1 VQGSDAPRSDAQP
14 PADTQ
19 ALRARWPEVLEALQ
33 AKRRVAWMVLSNAA
47 VESFAEGA
55 LTIAFAK
62 PGDAK
67 GFVTS
72 GSDKDLG
79 HVLSALFGMTPQIKA
94 TVLTGVAGAQGGR
107 SSQGPDMETRPGN
120 LQPPGEARRPS
131 RAQPAEDPPGP
142 PRDQTRRQSSP
153 ASRSAQP
160 ASAAADNEP
169 QPSDPPA
176 PDVLTGTDLIERE
189 LGGRIIQE
197 LDGS

>member
-1 VQGSDAPRSDAQP
+1 
-14 PADTQ
+14 
-19 ALRARWPEVLEALQ
+19 VLEALQ

-47 VESFAEGA
+47 VESFTQGA

-72 GSDKDLG
+72 GSDKDLS
-79 HVLSALFGMTPQIKA
+79 HVLSGLFGMTPQIKT
-94 TVLTGVAGAQGGR
+94 TVLTGVAGAQAGR
-107 SSQGPDMETRPGN
+107 SSQDPDMETRPAYP
-120 LQPPGEARRPS
+120 QPPGEARRS
-131 RAQPAEDPPGP
+131 RARPAEDPPGP
-142 PRDQTRRQSSP
+142 PRNQTRRQSPP

-169 QPSDPPA
+169 EPSDPPA